1 MTSLDFMYE
10 SLNPKNAIDTIKY
23 KIKFRKDHPFYF
35 EPDGLL
41 VACGPQGSGKTLT
54 VVNYV
59 QQLVN
64 FYPKSLL
71 VTNLDIKG
79 IPGDY
84 KVIKYS
90 NLNDLIK
97 YFDIVTNG
105 EYGVIYLVDE
115 IQVLFN
121 ALLKRGMSIEVLET
135 ISQQRKQR
143 KHIVGT
149 AQVFMKIDKVFR
161 EQMRFVISCKKLCG
175 VLQYNTIFNG
185 SEIREESG
193 KVHVDE
199 IKARRLWFHS
209 PKMYENYDTSA
220 VISAYREEFKNS
232 TMSVDAFNQL
242 IEIQKNLKGS
252 VLSGN

>member
-1 MTSLDFMYE
+1 MTSLDFLHE
-10 SLNPKNAIDTIKY
+10 SLNPKHAIDTIKF
-23 KIKFRKDHPFYF
+23 KINFMKEHPDYF

-54 VVNYV
+54 IVNYV
-59 QQLVN
+59 RRLIK

-71 VTNLDIKG
+71 VTNLEISG
-79 IPGDY
+79 LPEDY

-97 YFDIVTNG
+97 YFDIITNG
-105 EYGVIYLVDE
+105 EYGVIYVVDE

-149 AQVFMKIDKVFR
+149 AQKFMKIDKVFR
-161 EQMRFVISCKKLCG
+161 EQMRFVINCKKLLG
-175 VLQYNTIFNG
+175 VLQYNQIFDG

-199 IKARRLWFHS
+199 IKSRRLWFHS
-209 PKMYENYDTSA
+209 PEMYQRYDTSA

-232 TMSVDAFNQL
+232 IMSAEAFNQL
-242 IEIQKNLKGS
+242 IEMQKILKGA
-252 VLSGN
+252 GINA